1 MLNER
6 EDSIT
11 LLKQIESKDLI
22 IPLIRQINKDANLSG
37 LDLDLAE
44 NLRPKQIV
52 DQLYQIFQKLVT
64 NNFDGLLNF
73 LYRVDLSESVLKSIQ
88 QRMPEKIT
96 EHLTVLVLKREWQKV
111 YFRNKIR

>member
-73 LYRVDLSESVLKSIQ
+73 LYRVDLSEPVLKSIQ

>member
-1 MLNER
+1 MLNEK